1 MSSAVTSSFHFTL
14 YFLFLSSFSSF
25 LLAFSYKIKKQA
37 SASTLGGNN
46 EVRENTQNQ
55 MEDANLL

>member
-25 LLAFSYKIKKQA
+25 LLAFSYKIKNQA
-37 SASTLGGNN
+37 SVSTLMGNN
-46 EVRENTQNQ
+46 EERENTQKS
-55 MEDANLL
+55 DGRC